1 MILLTGATGFIGS
14 AIYKECLLRGFSVRP
29 VVRGVNKNLYRSC
42 FAIDDFN
49 SNVDWSPALDGVDTI
64 IHCAA
69 QAHRNNNSSS
79 LYEVNFH
86 ATVAL
91 ARKAAMKDVKRFI
104 YISSIG
110 VNGNQ
115 TFDNPFTPND
125 DFNPRDEY
133 SISKCK
139 AEQGLAEISKKTGLE
154 LVIVRPP
161 LVYGPNAPGNFGRL
175 VSAIRSGRYLPFG
188 AVNNKRTLVALDNLV
203 SLIVTCIYHP
213 RAKGEIFLAGDSEDI
228 STTDL
233 LRRIGGSIGKP
244 AKLVP
249 IPVDL
254 MRVSAKILG
263 KTELFEKICGNLQLD
278 INKNRELLGWEPP
291 ISLDE
296 GFRRLGLDII

>member
-14 AIYKECLLRGFSVRP
+14 AIYKECLFRGFFVRP
-29 VVRGVNKNLYRSC
+29 VVRSTNKNFYNSSFL
-42 FAIDDFN
+42 IENLN
-49 SNVDWSPALDGVDTI
+49 SNVDWGPALDGIETI

-69 QAHRNNNSSS
+69 QAHGNNNSSS

-91 ARKAAMKDVKRFI
+91 ARKAAIKGVKRFI
-104 YISSIG
+104 YISTIG

-115 TFDNPFTPND
+115 TFDNPFLPDD

-139 AEQGLAEISKKTGLE
+139 AEQGLAEISEKTGLE

-175 VSAIRSGRYLPFG
+175 VSAIRSGKYLPFG

-213 RAKGEIFLAGDSEDI
+213 HAKGEIFLAGDSEDI

-233 LRRIGGSIGKP
+233 LRRIGDSIRKP
-244 AKLVP
+244 AKLIP

-254 MRVSAKILG
+254 MRVSARIFG

-278 INKNRELLGWEPP
+278 ISKNRELLGWEPP

-296 GFRRLGLDII
+296 GFRRLGLELI